1 VLIKEAAGMQT
12 EQADKRKDK
21 LILPSLGTPVPT
33 IFSSEIPLAFM
44 SDLRHPQQTVN
55 DEK

>member
-21 LILPSLGTPVPT
+21 LILPSLGKPVPT